1 MVLKVNDVS
10 DSTLKQGQKAQMMS
24 HLKNSN
30 YKMTY
35 EDAKTAAAKLDNSNV
50 IYSTTRQE
58 LPLDAAKQ
66 IAQIDRGEKLHLTK
80 MPFSTAQQA
89 ADL

>member
-1 MVLKVNDVS
+1 
-10 DSTLKQGQKAQMMS
+10 MMS

-50 IYSTTRQE
+50 IYNTTRQE
-58 LPLDAAKQ
+58 LPLDAAK
-66 IAQIDRGEKLHLTK
+66 
-80 MPFSTAQQA
+80 
-89 ADL
+89 